1 MAKFE
6 KEFKTFSNTKKKDLA
21 DSIKTAKDI
30 YENKKGPEEKI
41 KSKDKKNNNNNQK
54 ESSSDGLSK
63 NNNDKIEKGAKNN
76 HGSISNT
83 PLLPLEQNKNI
94 KKENVPLVS
103 NDKKGYP
110 QDVNNIQSTTNTNNS
125 GNISFLKK
133 KTKRIDE
140 KNGIELIHKIISYIS
155 KIVKLLSQKSYEKI
169 EEDKE
174 CMLKVLTYLKDYKMS
189 EPIDFLKVYN

>member
-83 PLLPLEQNKNI
+83 PLLPLEQNKNT